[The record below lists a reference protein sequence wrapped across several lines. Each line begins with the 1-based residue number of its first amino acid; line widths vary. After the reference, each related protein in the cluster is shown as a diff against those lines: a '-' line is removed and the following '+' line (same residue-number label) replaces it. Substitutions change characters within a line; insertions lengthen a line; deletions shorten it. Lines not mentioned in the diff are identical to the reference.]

1 MMPDQ
6 TFDGKTALVTGA
18 SRGIGKACAL
28 LLARAGAKVAVN
40 YHQNKTAADETVNA
54 IQAMGAEAAAIQAD
68 IACPEGVEALV
79 RTTTETLGP
88 VDLLVNNAGIFD
100 RVGHEQTDWEL
111 WRKTMA
117 VNLDSAFL
125 VTWAV
130 KQGMIDR
137 KYGRIVNISSIAGVR
152 PRPMAIAY
160 AASKAGMIGFARS
173 LAQALAPHNIRV
185 NSVAPGLI
193 ETEILDGV
201 AQDDLQA
208 LIDATP
214 IPRIGRVDE
223 IAELVFFLLS
233 EKSSFITGQTIVASG
248 GRVTL
253 P

>member
-1 MMPDQ
+1 MPDQ

-40 YHQNKTAADETVNA
+40 YHQNKTAADETVSA